1 MCFIAIHK
9 KKKAFSFKFEIFS
22 KINRYFGFLSRL
34 FRYNFT
40 QIVFHTTYE
49 NKVSFYF
56 YLRGTLSQNI
66 HFKTESDSLSVPVAE
81 DKHNR
86 RLFWTVDENDN
97 NIEDRIEESFNKSIP
112 IHQPIC
118 PMYINQSESI
128 RLDSELRRWIVGE
141 SDRDNQSALRKTKL
155 QTDSL
160 NVSLSRLPL
169 EEKAKRKLY
178 LSRDRKIKTMH
189 KMIDIPAVD
198 QYPDNNAIEIFSPLL
213 SEYAS
218 LFEALG
224 RKDDTF
230 YVVWF
235 SGEHLLLPASRK
247 NNTARPKMSL
257 VLPAVSINGKYNVNV
272 ICTYDYA

>member
-1 MCFIAIHK
+1 
-9 KKKAFSFKFEIFS
+9 
-22 KINRYFGFLSRL
+22 
-34 FRYNFT
+34 
-40 QIVFHTTYE
+40 
-49 NKVSFYF
+49 
-56 YLRGTLSQNI
+56 
-66 HFKTESDSLSVPVAE
+66 
-81 DKHNR
+81 
-86 RLFWTVDENDN
+86 LFWTIDETDN
-97 NIEDRIEESFNKSIP
+97 NIEDRIEESFNESVP
-112 IHQPIC
+112 THQPIC

-141 SDRDNQSALRKTKL
+141 SDQDNQTALRKTKL

-189 KMIDIPAVD
+189 KMIDIPAVN
-198 QYPDNNAIEIFSPLL
+198 QYPENAIEIFSPIL
-213 SEYAS
+213 SEHAS

-257 VLPAVSINGKYNVNV
+257 VLPAVSINGK
-272 ICTYDYA
+272 

>member
-1 MCFIAIHK
+1 M
-9 KKKAFSFKFEIFS
+9 
-22 KINRYFGFLSRL
+22 
-34 FRYNFT
+34 
-40 QIVFHTTYE
+40 
-49 NKVSFYF
+49 
-56 YLRGTLSQNI
+56 
-66 HFKTESDSLSVPVAE
+66 HFKTESGSLSVPIAE

-97 NIEDRIEESFNKSIP
+97 NMEDQIEENFNKSAP
-112 IHQPIC
+112 IRQPIC

-141 SDRDNQSALRKTKL
+141 SDRDNQTALRKMKL

-169 EEKAKRKLY
+169 VEKARRKLY

-189 KMIDIPAVD
+189 KMIDIPTVD
-198 QYPDNNAIEIFSPLL
+198 QYPDNNAIEIFSPIL
-213 SEYAS
+213 SEHAS

-257 VLPAVSINGKYNVNV
+257 VLPAVPINGK
-272 ICTYDYA
+272 